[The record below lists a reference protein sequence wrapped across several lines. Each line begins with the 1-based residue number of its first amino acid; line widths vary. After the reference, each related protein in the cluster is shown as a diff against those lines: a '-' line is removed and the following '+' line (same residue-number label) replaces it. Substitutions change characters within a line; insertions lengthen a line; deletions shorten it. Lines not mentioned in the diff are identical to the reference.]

1 MTQTAIHR
9 SVIEGAVSIL
19 VKEPSLRGVCIV
31 SQNEQ
36 ELATLIQTEEGMLDG
51 LVVVVTVDDVQKI
64 HSNPAK
70 YRVTFGCD
78 CTEIV
83 PHNREKPGFMT
94 ALDAGMACGEAL
106 DAAKF
111 GHFDRLRHTTPGN
124 GVLHAVAECSGEF
137 TLE

>member
-1 MTQTAIHR
+1 MTQTAVHR

-36 ELATLIQTEEGMLDG
+36 ELAALIEEEEARLDG

-64 HSNPAK
+64 HARPAV
-70 YRVTFGCD
+70 YDVRFSVAA
-78 CTEIV
+78 TEWV
-83 PHNREKPGFMT
+83 PINREKPGFMT